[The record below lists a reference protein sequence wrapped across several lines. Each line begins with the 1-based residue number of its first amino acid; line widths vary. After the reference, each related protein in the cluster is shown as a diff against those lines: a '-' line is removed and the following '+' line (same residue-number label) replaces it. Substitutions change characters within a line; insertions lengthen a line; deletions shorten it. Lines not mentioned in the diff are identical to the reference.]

1 MWVKRPNYKLTGFN
15 FEQPFSL
22 NTLIYFINDT
32 RMLIT
37 NGLSNVLNNCH
48 IISYLIF
55 VVRHVK

>member
-1 MWVKRPNYKLTGFN
+1 MWVRAIIRDFN

-22 NTLIYFINDT
+22 NTLFYFINNT

-55 VVRHVK
+55 VVRHV